1 MDQYAVGDV
10 VWIKIPKYPWWPAK
24 VVPKDECPTIY
35 TGNKPA
41 VYVKFLNEEYF
52 ECVTDDKKIKPFDF
66 EGKNKLVEQGSEA
79 ADKKNLRLE
88 FDGAISIALETCQQ
102 APTKCNDNV
111 KILQTQQSTE
121 KCDTQTVSDSN
132 ETRQTE
138 KQDEIQTQT
147 KGNSK
152 VNKVLFRNEVINS
165 ELSNCCKEENRDGR
179 SGTED
184 RRDQVKLKALNNLI
198 SYSKRKWKLN
208 DDKTKDINT
217 TERKRL
223 KINANDDS
231 EKKNQKTK
239 KRGSVK
245 LTSSENRNSEIRN
258 SENKN
263 SENKIIDNSS
273 YTEEAC
279 NTETE
284 HKIKN
289 ENYLDDSWNL
299 PTPDSDRTTSVCR
312 TILSTNRLSF
322 DPNLSKD
329 MCDEDE
335 DNSDETDSDVDFPE
349 GLSPIVGEYPISEKD
364 IIWVSWRKYPFWPA
378 YVSKIYRKRRHIT
391 KISVMFLGKRDEIPK
406 ILTLRYR
413 PKKML
418 HFVHR
423 DKDEFIRIGKSQE
436 DANIKRNFT
445 EAIELAEDYLNK
457 KALGLL
463 KTSELAFLF
472 ENLDENQIEHI
483 NEENW
488 EHSDTCDDE
497 NSSFKSCTD
506 KHNYT
511 DTLIDKEQPVLDIM
525 DGLSKKEQ
533 EMQLK
538 SKQKQKDLVSFIMSE
553 KMKTFLFDIRTGKRK
568 SERHEKFFSR
578 RTKVRQS
585 LRYTGFGPIANEE
598 QQEEIIATF
607 IKWLIE
613 CDSYGE
619 KSLPDAGYVMDVW
632 IPEALVHAL
641 TQVKTY
647 SRSVAWKRIDSGS
660 GFF

>member
-1 MDQYAVGDV
+1 MYFQKFIYSMDQYAVGDV

-66 EGKNKLVEQGSEA
+66 EGKNKLVEQ
-79 ADKKNLRLE
+79 
-88 FDGAISIALETCQQ
+88 ETCQQ

-121 KCDTQTVSDSN
+121 KCDTQT
-132 ETRQTE
+132 
-138 KQDEIQTQT
+138 
-147 KGNSK
+147 
-152 VNKVLFRNEVINS
+152 LF
-165 ELSNCCKEENRDGR
+165 
-179 SGTED
+179 
-184 RRDQVKLKALNNLI
+184 
-198 SYSKRKWKLN
+198 Y
-208 DDKTKDINT
+208 
-217 TERKRL
+217 
-223 KINANDDS
+223 
-231 EKKNQKTK
+231 
-239 KRGSVK
+239 
-245 LTSSENRNSEIRN
+245 
-258 SENKN
+258 
-263 SENKIIDNSS
+263 
-273 YTEEAC
+273 YF
-279 NTETE
+279 
-284 HKIKN
+284 
-289 ENYLDDSWNL
+289 
-299 PTPDSDRTTSVCR
+299 
-312 TILSTNRLSF
+312 RLSF

-632 IPEALVHAL
+632 IPELD
-641 TQVKTY
+641 T
-647 SRSVAWKRIDSGS
+647 D
-660 GFF
+660 